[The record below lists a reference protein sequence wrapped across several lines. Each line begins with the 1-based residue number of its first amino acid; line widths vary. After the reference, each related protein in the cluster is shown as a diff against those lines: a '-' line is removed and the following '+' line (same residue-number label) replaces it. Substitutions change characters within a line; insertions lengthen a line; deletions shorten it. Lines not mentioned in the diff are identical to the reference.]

1 MVLKMNDSATEDF
14 KVWYKRKF
22 PEKFESFPKQKSRP
36 KPILKKKIRETPK
49 ELLPTSS
56 HPHGRRRSMEGSAP
70 VSRGHIEYLV
80 RKIDDMKYGFPFAY
94 RDCTPEEQKERN
106 KALISLLY
114 LSARRISEIVGRTY
128 KGYTYEGVLVKD
140 FREEEYEG
148 EEVLIMNCEILKKW
162 RQIEVGGN
170 ERKPLEK
177 RYDVVMLMDEKPFI
191 PHILNWL
198 DHQKRYG
205 EETRYMPISSTRAY
219 QILQQLDPHIVGNH
233 WFRHMRLT
241 HLAESLNPYQLTQK
255 IGFWEGIE
263 PSMAYIHGRA
273 KDYYEACRKARSV

>member
-1 MVLKMNDSATEDF
+1 MVLKMNDSDDTGFE
-14 KVWYKRKF
+14 KWYKRKF
-22 PEKFESFPKQKSRP
+22 LDKVGLKEKPRRKVRKIPEPKRVE
-36 KPILKKKIRETPK
+36 KIER
-49 ELLPTSS
+49 LPSY
-56 HPHGRRRSMEGSAP
+56 PRGRRRSMEGTAP
-70 VSRGHIEYLV
+70 VSRGHIEHLV
-80 RKIDDMKYGFPFAY
+80 KKIDSMNYGIPFAY
-94 RDCTPEEQKERN
+94 GDCSPEEQKMRN

-128 KGYTYEGVLVKD
+128 KGYTYEGVLVED

-162 RQIEVGGN
+162 RKIEEGSD
-170 ERKPLEK
+170 ERKPLAK
-177 RYDVVMLMDEKPFI
+177 RYDVIMLIDEEPFMT
-191 PHILNWL
+191 HILDWL

-205 EETRYMPISSTRAY
+205 KNTKYMPISSTRAY
-219 QILQQLDPHIVGNH
+219 QILRELDPQIIGNH

-241 HLAESLNPYQLTQK
+241 HLAETLNPYQLTQK

-273 KDYYEACRKARSV
+273 KDYYEACRKARAF

>member
-1 MVLKMNDSATEDF
+1 MNDSPKEDF
-14 KVWYKRKF
+14 KVWYRRKF
-22 PEKFESFPKQKSRP
+22 PDKFESAPKRKARP
-36 KPILKKKIRETPK
+36 KTIVRKKTRETAREPS
-49 ELLPTSS
+49 PAPSY
-56 HPHGRRRSMEGSAP
+56 PHGRRRSMEGTAP
-70 VSRGHIEYLV
+70 VSRNHIKYLV
-80 RKIDDMKYGFPFAY
+80 RKIDGMNYGMPFA
-94 RDCTPEEQKERN
+94 RGDCSPSEQKLRN
-106 KALISLLY
+106 KALASLLY

-128 KGYTYEGVLVKD
+128 KGYTYEGVLVRD

-162 RQIEVGGN
+162 RQIEVGST

-177 RYDVVMLMDEKPFI
+177 RYDVVMLMDEEPFMT
-191 PHILNWL
+191 HILAWL

-205 EETRYMPISSTRAY
+205 EETKYMPISSTRAY
-219 QILQQLDPHIVGNH
+219 QILQQLDPQIVGNH

-241 HLAESLNPYQLTQK
+241 HLAESLNPYQLAQK

-273 KDYYEACRKARSV
+273 KDYYEACRKAREDGG